1 NQRFINNET
10 TVMQEALQLF
20 HEVIFQPNRD
30 EAGFNSSVVMR
41 EKATLQSKIEA
52 IYDDKVSFA
61 NQRLIDHMCE
71 EEKFSTH
78 THGYTGRLAETD
90 GANLPAYY
98 DTVLS
103 SDARDLY
110 VSGDIDAKQMEKEV
124 MDIFSRNTPNQST
137 NVEKKHPQSR

>member
-1 NQRFINNET
+1 MQKSFRSYNHYKTSIITIYIRTRNKDLSIRKSAYVET
-10 TVMQEALQLF
+10 KVMQEALQLF

-71 EEKFSTH
+71 EEKFSIH
-78 THGYTGRLAETD
+78 TNGYTEDLAEID
-90 GANLPAYY
+90 G
-98 DTVLS
+98 
-103 SDARDLY
+103 
-110 VSGDIDAKQMEKEV
+110 
-124 MDIFSRNTPNQST
+124 
-137 NVEKKHPQSR
+137 